1 VNVIQKLIEQITK
14 RLSNQFVRNLSW
26 LGMTEIVYRILRLVL
41 VAIMARVLT
50 RYDYGLGA
58 IVMTVREFALTFS
71 NLGIGA
77 KIIQAEEKDIKELCN
92 SAYWLNWLVFIG
104 LFVIQCLIAFPISWI
119 KNTPDVILPICVSGI
134 AYLIWPLT
142 TIQKTL
148 LQRENRFKV
157 IAITDSI
164 QFSLASILSAVFAV
178 MHFGV
183 MSFALP
189 AFIVAPIEVFIYH
202 KNHNW
207 RPSTEFTT
215 KYWGE
220 IWNFGKNILGVGL
233 LKTLRN
239 NLDYLMVFSLIGVN
253 ELGTYFFGFNAGLGI
268 SLSIINAMNSAI
280 LPHLCAVRSKGSE
293 FKKTY
298 FKTMRII
305 ALIIIPFVIIQSSL
319 APFYVPI
326 VFGKQWLSAIPIVI
340 LICLSAIFR
349 PFADAASQLLVTV
362 GKPDLDLRWNVIFTL
377 IFGIALLIGVQGQ
390 IIGVAIAVLLTHAI
404 CLPLFSIWATRY
416 VFGLK
421 PSNP

>member
-1 VNVIQKLIEQITK
+1 MNVIQQLIGQIK
-14 RLSNQFVRNLSW
+14 KKLSNQFLRNLSW
-26 LGMTEIVYRILRLVL
+26 LGMAEIVYRVLRLAL

-77 KIIQAEEKDIKELCN
+77 KIIQAEEKELEELCN

-104 LFVIQCLIAFPISWI
+104 LFIIQCLIAFPISWV

-134 AYLIWPLT
+134 AYLIWPFA
-142 TIQKTL
+142 TIQKIL
-148 LQRENRFKV
+148 IQRENRFKV

-202 KNHNW
+202 KSHNW
-207 RPSTEFTT
+207 RPSKEFTT

-220 IWNFGKNILGVGL
+220 IWNFGKNILFVGL
-233 LKTLRN
+233 LRTLRN
-239 NLDYLMVFSLIGVN
+239 NLDYLIVFSLIGVN

-268 SLSIINAMNSAI
+268 SLSIINAINSAI
-280 LPHLCAVRSKGSE
+280 LPHLCAVRSESS
-293 FKKTY
+293 FKQTY
-298 FKTMRII
+298 LKSIRII
-305 ALIIIPFVIIQSSL
+305 ALIIIPFVLLQASL
-319 APFYVPI
+319 APFYVPL
-326 VFGKQWLSAIPIVI
+326 VFGKQWISAIPIVI
-340 LICLSAIFR
+340 LICLSAIPR
-349 PFADAASQLLVTV
+349 PFADAASQLLVAV
-362 GKPDLDLRWNVIFTL
+362 GKPHLDLRWNVIFTSV
-377 IFGIALLIGVQGQ
+377 FAIALLIGVRGQ
-390 IIGVAIAVLLTHAI
+390 IIGVATAVLVTHAI
-404 CLPLFSIWATRY
+404 CLPLFSIWATRH

-421 PSNP
+421 ISSS

>member
-1 VNVIQKLIEQITK
+1 MNVIQQLIGQIK
-14 RLSNQFVRNLSW
+14 KKLSNQFLRNLSW
-26 LGMTEIVYRILRLVL
+26 LGMAEIVYRVLRLAL

-77 KIIQAEEKDIKELCN
+77 KIIQAEEEELEELCN

-104 LFVIQCLIAFPISWI
+104 LFIIQCLIAFPISWV

-134 AYLIWPLT
+134 AYLIWPFAI
-142 TIQKTL
+142 IQKIL
-148 LQRENRFKV
+148 IQRENRFKV

-202 KNHNW
+202 KSHTW
-207 RPSTEFTT
+207 RPSKEFTT

-220 IWNFGKNILGVGL
+220 IWNFGKNILLVGL
-233 LKTLRN
+233 LRTLRN
-239 NLDYLMVFSLIGVN
+239 NLDYLIVFSLIGVN

-268 SLSIINAMNSAI
+268 SLSIINAINSAI
-280 LPHLCAVRSKGSE
+280 LPHLCAVRSDDS
-293 FKKTY
+293 FKQTY
-298 FKTMRII
+298 LKSIRII
-305 ALIIIPFVIIQSSL
+305 ALIIIPFVLLQASL
-319 APFYVPI
+319 APFYVPL
-326 VFGKQWLSAIPIVI
+326 VFGKQWISAIPIVI
-340 LICLSAIFR
+340 LICLSAIPR
-349 PFADAASQLLVTV
+349 PFADAASQLLVAI
-362 GKPDLDLRWNVIFTL
+362 GKPYLDLRWNVIFTSV
-377 IFGIALLIGVQGQ
+377 FAIALLIGVRGQ
-390 IIGVAIAVLLTHAI
+390 IIGVATAVLVTHAI
-404 CLPLFSIWATRY
+404 CLPLFSIWATRH

-421 PSNP
+421 ISSL